1 MSLINLIF
9 CFTLIWW
16 EAWVCNKQDYH
27 NHNTHH
33 IRVEKKERKLALEIR
48 TLVQMDN
55 VMTGRNIQ
63 MTDSNFSLQIFT
75 F

>member
-33 IRVEKKERKLALEIR
+33 IRVEKKE
-48 TLVQMDN
+48 
-55 VMTGRNIQ
+55 
-63 MTDSNFSLQIFT
+63 
-75 F
+75 